1 MRTFE
6 FILLLMNA
14 LALFLSFKKQSKIVW
29 LMAAGVNAAALLVHG
44 LIEGFR
50 YQMVFAYVFAVLFT
64 VYALVKAS
72 RKSSERR
79 IPKALKISAITLFF
93 MFLALTSFL
102 AYAFPVF
109 TFPEPAGGY
118 AVGVRYFHFVDE
130 SRPDPFL
137 DSSVRNRELMVKVF
151 YPAKQDDSKLFAP
164 YFHGSSELLG
174 AFAAF
179 YHLPGFMFDHLSLV
193 KTHSK
198 EGLALSD
205 EQPGYP
211 VILFS
216 HGAGTSMEVETSQ
229 SEDLASRGYVVV
241 SVDHT
246 YVSAATLFPDR
257 IANHHDGTTNF
268 QTPEPAEVIT
278 QIMAEDVAFVIE
290 KLSEMNAGSTEPMF
304 EGRLDLDAMGVIGH
318 SVGGA
323 VAYNLGINDSRIKAA
338 VNLDGA
344 VYISPETDGN
354 MAPFL
359 MLANDTY
366 HIQAL
371 ESRESLMPPPDMTT
385 DTAYAEAYNRAQQ
398 NVTALVDGLSV
409 SGNLYTIK
417 GCSHMKLTDMG
428 LFIGVQWLRELIQ
441 FSGETEPARCLEI
454 TQALT
459 AVFFDQHL
467 KNEAGDSLESLT
479 TKYWEL
485 KKVEL
490 N

>member
-1 MRTFE
+1 
-6 FILLLMNA
+6 
-14 LALFLSFKKQSKIVW
+14 
-29 LMAAGVNAAALLVHG
+29 
-44 LIEGFR
+44 
-50 YQMVFAYVFAVLFT
+50 
-64 VYALVKAS
+64 
-72 RKSSERR
+72 
-79 IPKALKISAITLFF
+79 
-93 MFLALTSFL
+93 
-102 AYAFPVF
+102 
-109 TFPEPAGGY
+109 
-118 AVGVRYFHFVDE
+118 
-130 SRPDPFL
+130 
-137 DSSVRNRELMVKVF
+137 
-151 YPAKQDDSKLFAP
+151 
-164 YFHGSSELLG
+164 
-174 AFAAF
+174 
-179 YHLPGFMFDHLSLV
+179 MFDHLSLV